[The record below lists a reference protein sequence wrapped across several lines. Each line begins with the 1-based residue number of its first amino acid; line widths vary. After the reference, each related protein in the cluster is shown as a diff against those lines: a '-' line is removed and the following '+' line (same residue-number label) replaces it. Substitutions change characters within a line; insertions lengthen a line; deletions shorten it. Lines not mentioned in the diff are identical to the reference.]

1 VSRERARQLEKRM
14 LTRLR
19 KFLEQEFGTAVDI
32 DALSRE

>member
-19 KFLEQEFGTAVDI
+19 TYLEQELGTAVDI
-32 DALSRE
+32 DALGRE